1 MHILENIGIEILN
14 DEARQ
19 IFADAGCIVNGENV
33 RFGRDF
39 IMEMVAKAPS
49 QFDMVPRNPD
59 RTVTIGGNTLT
70 FVNVSSPPNYYDIEL
85 GKKVSI
91 SNLVKDVTI

>member
-1 MHILENIGIEILN
+1 MIENVDRPTEPLNEEGVQTIHNGAMHILENIGIEILN

-39 IMEMVAKAPS
+39 IMEMVAKAPVS
-49 QFDMVPRNPD
+49 
-59 RTVTIGGNTLT
+59 LT
-70 FVNVSSPPNYYDIEL
+70 WCHAILIARLPLAGIH
-85 GKKVSI
+85 
-91 SNLVKDVTI
+91 